1 MMMRI
6 TQTMRRLRAD
16 RRGVSFLEIVSTF
29 FILGGLVMVTN
40 ALSDQPLRP
49 FYSSAVASFSHSVR

>member
-1 MMMRI
+1 MMHI
-6 TQTMRRLRAD
+6 TKTLRRLRAD
-16 RRGVSFLEIVSTF
+16 RLGVSFLEIVSTF

-49 FYSSAVASFSHSVR
+49 LYSNAVASFAHSAR